1 MDKAKISCRR
11 IALLGGL
18 LLCSVA
24 SLWAQESINK
34 AQFLEKVWDYEK
46 NTQKVVLKSDMPVI
60 LDFWA
65 SWCGPC
71 RMLNPELTA
80 LQKAY
85 KGKLKVYKINVD
97 EEHDLSRLFG
107 IKAMPTLY
115 FINKEKISYIQGYRT
130 KEELQQIV
138 DSFLLK

>member
-1 MDKAKISCRR
+1 
-11 IALLGGL
+11 
-18 LLCSVA
+18 
-24 SLWAQESINK
+24 
-34 AQFLEKVWDYEK
+34 
-46 NTQKVVLKSDMPVI
+46 VVLKSDVPVI

-80 LQKAY
+80 LQKTY

-97 EEHDLSRLFG
+97 EELDLSRLFG